1 MWGEDGACWMA
12 WPCHALSVCFCLSW
26 RWWWWWCSVFA
37 AIPLAMAFACGSASC
52 VTGSTLQWR
61 SSAPTGDR
69 SRRLLASSSSQLV
82 TLDAALLRL
91 RIAAPGHP
99 VRRQAQGPRA
109 MVPLEPIILAP
120 PEIDATT
127 FVLGSLVT
135 GALSFGVFR
144 TVVYFRMQLII
155 AHMLAL
161 HVPKGGARVVDFSVG
176 EGRNL
181 YYYPKDTVQ
190 VVGVNPNPKVPML
203 EAQAAY
209 AKVPIRILP
218 DVSRLPANSMD
229 AVVSVQGMEDM
240 SDEQVETVLR
250 DAVRVLKPGKVH
262 LLLAFPRTSTQIG
275 L

>member
-99 VRRQAQGPRA
+99 VRCEFPVQFAVDSACCRALNWRTKRCFCAEKAASSRAQG
-109 MVPLEPIILAP
+109 
-120 PEIDATT
+120 D
-127 FVLGSLVT
+127 
-135 GALSFGVFR
+135 GAVGADNIGASR
-144 TVVYFRMQLII
+144 NRRHHIC
-155 AHMLAL
+155 
-161 HVPKGGARVVDFSVG
+161 ARVIGDRCSELRSF
-176 EGRNL
+176 
-181 YYYPKDTVQ
+181 PHC
-190 VVGVNPNPKVPML
+190 
-203 EAQAAY
+203 
-209 AKVPIRILP
+209 
-218 DVSRLPANSMD
+218 RL
-229 AVVSVQGMEDM
+229 
-240 SDEQVETVLR
+240 L
-250 DAVRVLKPGKVH
+250 
-262 LLLAFPRTSTQIG
+262 
-275 L
+275 